1 MTSRSS
7 KLSNGGTLVED
18 PIFDQPAP
26 DHQPDTAPSADRRAS
41 GRASAKQPGTRQ
53 LDAILSGGEA
63 IVADMPPVKEVIQK
77 EAIQADEVTDED
89 RSEGGRAS
97 TTQQGTQQYVTFI
110 AGDEVF
116 AADMTPVKEIIRV
129 PQVVRVPMAPA
140 SLEGLAN
147 LRGKVLPIISLR
159 RLFGFPE
166 LAHDD
171 STRALVI
178 DVGQPLGFVVD
189 RVSSVVGVDASHIED
204 VGKLSGTM
212 NTELLS
218 GLIKDVGGHA
228 MIMVLDFAK
237 LIEREFAQIAAITKN
252 TSVAS
257 AAEASVQSEEEDTSD
272 ELQLVSFN
280 VEGQEYAIAIEDV
293 QEIVQVPE
301 AVIHVPHSDSHVL
314 GVMTL
319 RNRLLPLVRLRRIF
333 GLPDSDLDEKSRIV
347 VLTLNGVSVGVVVD
361 AVSEVLRVSK
371 SGVDPLPAMLA
382 REGNLAEITSICRLD
397 NGKRMVSIMTARNL
411 FDQSAIK
418 EALSTVS
425 ESEQETGREAKVVDE
440 DLDDDEQVVIF
451 RLDKEEF
458 GAPIA
463 SVQEIVRVPE
473 QLIRVP
479 KAPSF
484 VEGVI
489 NLRGS
494 VLPVIDLRSRLGLKQ
509 VERTDRQRIMV
520 FLISDV
526 RTGFIVD
533 QVAEV
538 LKIPKAAIEPAPQ
551 LSKEQ
556 GKLLSRMANLEKQK
570 RMVQLID
577 PPYLMGDKDMA
588 ALAAMAA

>member
-1 MTSRSS
+1 MTKRTS
-7 KLSNGGTLVED
+7 KQDAGAALIEEPVLDER
-18 PIFDQPAP
+18 AP
-26 DHQPDTAPSADRRAS
+26 DQQPDEAPH
-41 GRASAKQPGTRQ
+41 P
-53 LDAILSGGEA
+53 
-63 IVADMPPVKEVIQK
+63 
-77 EAIQADEVTDED
+77 D
-89 RSEGGRAS
+89 RSESGRAS
-97 TTQQGTQQYVTFI
+97 TTQQGTQQYVTFLS
-110 AGDEVF
+110 GDEVF
-116 AADMTPVKEIIRV
+116 AADMAPVKEIIRV
-129 PQVVRVPMAPA
+129 PQVVRVPLAPA
-140 SLEGLAN
+140 ALEGLAN

-166 LAHDD
+166 LEHDD

-189 RVSSVVGVDASHIED
+189 RVSSVMGVDTGHIED
-204 VGKLSGTM
+204 VGSISTTV
-212 NTELLS
+212 NTEVLS
-218 GLIKDVGGHA
+218 GLIKDAGGHA

-237 LIEREFAQIAAITKN
+237 LIEREFSHIAALTKN
-252 TSVAS
+252 SSVAS
-257 AAEASVQSEEEDTSD
+257 AAQAQVQSEEEDSSD

-301 AVIHVPHSDSHVL
+301 AVIHVPHSESHVL

-371 SGVDPLPAMLA
+371 SGVDALPTLLA
-382 REGNLAEITSICRLD
+382 REGNLAEVTAICRLD
-397 NGKRMVSIMTARNL
+397 NGKRLVSIMTARNL
-411 FDQSAIK
+411 FDHSAIK
-418 EALSTVS
+418 EALNTVS
-425 ESEQETGREAKVVDE
+425 ESELETSAEAKEAD
-440 DLDDDEQVVIF
+440 DNLDDDEQVVVF

-473 QLIRVP
+473 ELVRVP

-489 NLRGS
+489 NLRGT
-494 VLPVIDLRSRLGLKQ
+494 VLPVIDLRLRLGLKQ

-538 LKIPKAAIEPAPQ
+538 LKIPKSAIEPAPQ
-551 LSKEQ
+551 LSNEQ
-556 GKLLSRMANLEKQK
+556 GLLLSRMANLEKQK
-570 RMVQLID
+570 RMVQLLD
-577 PPYLMGDKDMA
+577 PPHLMGKQELV
-588 ALAAMAA
+588 ALAAVTV